1 MYTLYE
7 IFLVKVARLGTS
19 RYHLMDLQ
27 VIIFEPLFHKPRY
40 WYKLLVINTKFHFP
54 QEKLKNCVYRK
65 IGRSFR
71 AKTWSEF
78 KHGIIN

>member
-7 IFLVKVARLGTS
+7 IFLVKVARLG
-19 RYHLMDLQ
+19 HPA
-27 VIIFEPLFHKPRY
+27 IIFEPLFHKPRY

-65 IGRSFR
+65 IGRYFR

>member
-7 IFLVKVARLGTS
+7 IFLVKVARLG
-19 RYHLMDLQ
+19 YHLMDLQ

>member
-27 VIIFEPLFHKPRY
+27 VVIFEPLFHKPRY
-40 WYKLLVINTKFHFP
+40 WYKLLVILNTKFHFP
-54 QEKLKNCVYRK
+54 QEKLKKLCLQKNR
-65 IGRSFR
+65 
-71 AKTWSEF
+71 
-78 KHGIIN
+78 

>member
-1 MYTLYE
+1 MYTPYE

-54 QEKLKNCVYRK
+54 QEKL
-65 IGRSFR
+65 
-71 AKTWSEF
+71 
-78 KHGIIN
+78 